1 MICIGADSGSSS
13 GAIVA
18 LDCSS
23 RKAALVAAVAWT
35 LTKRKSGNVYRAWT
49 WERSRGTPDEHGVGE
64 HIAWLRDCCRL
75 LAGIAGASPRLAVE
89 GVTYQHGKGNQ
100 LPNAE
105 QAARLAG
112 WLEAHTGVDAARPP
126 VGDWRQRVLSIRR
139 GTDGQD
145 DAVARLIPALVV
157 LPELPAWS
165 RGHVL
170 DACGV
175 ALSCRG
181 GT

>member
-1 MICIGADSGSSS
+1 MISIGADTGSSK
-13 GAIVA
+13 GAIVG
-18 LDCSS
+18 LHCGG
-23 RKAALVAAVAWT
+23 KAVLVSAVAWA
-35 LTKRKSGNVYRAWT
+35 LTKRKAGDVYRTWT
-49 WERSRGTPDEHGVGE
+49 WGRAVGVPEEHAPHE
-64 HIAWLRDCCRL
+64 HIAWLRECCRW
-75 LAGIAGASPRLAVE
+75 LAGGAGPGPRLAVE

-112 WLEAHTGVDAARPP
+112 WLEAHAGVDAARPS

-139 GTDGQD
+139 GTDDQD
-145 DAVARLIPALVV
+145 DVVARLIPALVV
-157 LPELPAWS
+157 LPDLPAWS

-175 ALSCRG
+175 ALWVPR
-181 GT
+181 

>member
-1 MICIGADSGSSS
+1 MICIGADTGSSK
-13 GAIVA
+13 GAVVA
-18 LDCSS
+18 LHCGGG
-23 RKAALVAAVAWT
+23 KAVLVAGVAWS
-35 LTKRKSGNVYRAWT
+35 LTKRKAGDVYRAWT
-49 WERSRGTPDEHGVGE
+49 WGRTVGAPDEHAPRE
-64 HIAWLRDCCRL
+64 HIAWLRDCCRV

-89 GVTYQHGKGNQ
+89 GVTYQRNKGNQ

-112 WLEAHTGVDAARPP
+112 WLEAHTGADAARPS
-126 VGDWRQRVLSIRR
+126 VGDWRQQVLSIRR

-157 LPELPAWS
+157 LPELPVWS

-175 ALSCRG
+175 ALWVPR
-181 GT
+181 

>member
-1 MICIGADSGSSS
+1 V
-13 GAIVA
+13 VA
-18 LDCSS
+18 GLLPRAGRDRR
-23 RKAALVAAVAWT
+23 RKPAP
-35 LTKRKSGNVYRAWT
+35 
-49 WERSRGTPDEHGVGE
+49 RSRGRHLP
-64 HIAWLRDCCRL
+64 ARN
-75 LAGIAGASPRLAVE
+75 
-89 GVTYQHGKGNQ
+89 KGNQ

-175 ALSCRG
+175 ALSCR
-181 GT
+181 